1 MKIETLAKEI
11 VELVG
16 GKDNIIDLTHCVT
29 RLRFVVKDDSLV
41 EYNKL
46 EALDEVMKAQ
56 LKGGQVQVVIGTKV
70 EMVFNQVIKDIGF
83 DKIEKAEAKPT
94 GKKENLFNRIIRSL
108 SEILTP
114 PLPAIIGG
122 GLIKAILF
130 ACANY
135 GWIDAESTTY
145 FVLNIAGDAMFYF
158 FPFLLA
164 VSAAEK
170 FKTNKFMALTL
181 AGVLMYPSLL
191 NLATAGEI
199 SQLMLFDIFPIQ
211 VVSYSSSVLPIIMIV
226 WLLKYIYG
234 FFQQKLPEVINMT
247 FTPILTLLI
256 MVPVSLVLIA
266 PIGYYIGEYIGQ
278 GVQAIV
284 EVAPVPAAF
293 VIAGLRPLFVLTG
306 VHHTLRPLKLQEFA
320 TNGFTRLG
328 MMEIMSTMAQATAAL
343 GMYLILKNKRE
354 KQIALSA
361 TTSGY
366 LGITE
371 PALYGIL
378 VKYKVSFIA
387 AIIGGGLGASVAVL
401 LGGRSYA
408 PVMASVLSIPVMAGD
423 GFTGAIIGLVVTVVT
438 TLAITIIFGRK
449 SIEKSELNNVSV
461 QSPVE
466 GKVVAIDTID
476 DSVFAQELI
485 GKSVAIMP
493 SDGKIYAPFDGEV
506 SMLYKT
512 KHAIGLRST
521 DGIELLVHIGIDTV
535 NLEGKYFKEH
545 VRQDQVFKTGD
556 LLIEFDLDAIKKEEY
571 NPVVICSI
579 TNTNEYEDIQKALP
593 SKVGIGHEIFAVSG
607 GLGNE

>member
-16 GKDNIIDLTHCVT
+16 TKENIIDLTHCVT

-41 EYNKL
+41 KYDELEKL
-46 EALDEVMKAQ
+46 EDVMKAQ
-56 LKGGQVQVVIGTKV
+56 LKGGQVQVVIGAKV
-70 EMVFNQVIKDIGF
+70 ERVFNQVLKDIGF
-83 DKIEKAEAKPT
+83 DKVEQAKVEST

-135 GWIDAESTTY
+135 GWIDATSTTY

-199 SQLMLFDIFPIQ
+199 EQLKLFGVFPIQ
-211 VVSYSSSVLPIIMIV
+211 VVSYASSVLPIIMIV
-226 WLLKYIYG
+226 WLLKYIYD
-234 FFQQKLPEVINMT
+234 FFQQRLPEVINMT

-266 PIGYYIGEYIGQ
+266 PLGYYVGEYIGQ

-284 EVAPVPAAF
+284 DVAPVPAAF

-306 VHHTLRPLKLQEFA
+306 VHHTLRPLKIQEFQ
-320 TNGFTRLG
+320 TNQFTRLG

-343 GMYLILKNKRE
+343 GMYLILKNKKE

-371 PALYGIL
+371 PALYGVL
-378 VKYKVSFIA
+378 VKYKVSFVA
-387 AIIGGGLGASVAVL
+387 AIVGGGLGASVAVL

-408 PVMASVLSIPVMAGD
+408 PVMASILSVPVMAGE
-423 GFTGAIIGLVVTVVT
+423 GFAGALTGLCVSVVT
-438 TLAITIIFGRK
+438 TLAIILVFGRK
-449 SIEKSELNNVSV
+449 SIEKNEVKNYSI
-461 QSPVE
+461 QSPVD
-466 GKVVAIDTID
+466 GKVIAIDTID

-493 SDGKIYAPFDGEV
+493 NNGNIYAPFDGEV
-506 SMLYKT
+506 TMVYKT
-512 KHAIGLRST
+512 KHAIGLRSI
-521 DGIELLVHIGIDTV
+521 DGIELLIHIGIDTV
-535 NLEGKYFKEH
+535 NLEGKYFKEYIKQNQF
-545 VRQDQVFKTGD
+545 VKKND
-556 LLIEFDLDAIKKEEY
+556 LLIEFDLPQIEKEKY

-579 TNTNEYEDIQKALP
+579 TNTNDYDEIQKVLP
-593 SKVGIGHEIFAVSG
+593 SNVNVRNEIFSVSG
-607 GLGNE
+607 GMKHE